1 MNRHVVIIVSLAVA
15 VVVVLSGCNRPMS
28 SGPIPAP
35 KVVGTAGAPTVEPI
49 SQVTPLAV
57 APSGATV
64 TPQGAA
70 PAAAAAAPT
79 VAPTAQAAVATVA
92 PTAQPAAAEV
102 ATSSGEATKH
112 TVKPGEW
119 LFSIARQYNVSPFTL
134 AQINNIN
141 APYRIYPGQ
150 ILTIPGSQPP
160 SPPPPPGTC
169 SSPYTVQ
176 AGDTV
181 YSIARKCGKTP
192 SAILSANNLANPNF
206 LLVGQKLQIP

>member
-1 MNRHVVIIVSLAVA
+1 MNRNVAIILSLALA

-28 SGPIPAP
+28 TGPLP
-35 KVVGTAGAPTVEPI
+35 KPQTAGTAAPTVEPM
-49 SQVTPLAV
+49 SQVTPQTQSPA
-57 APSGATV
+57 GATV

-70 PAAAAAAPT
+70 ASAATP
-79 VAPTAQAAVATVA
+79 VVVQPTAEPVQATPAPIVQPAVAA
-92 PTAQPAAAEV
+92 SGV
-102 ATSSGEATKH
+102 ATTH

-119 LFSIARQYNVSPFTL
+119 LFSIGRQYNVSPFTL
-134 AQINNIN
+134 AQVNRIGP
-141 APYRIYPGQ
+141 PYRIWPGQ
-150 ILTIPGSQPP
+150 VLTIPGDQAP
-160 SPPPPPGTC
+160 SPSPGTC

-192 SAILSANNLANPNF
+192 SAILSANSLANPNF

>member
-1 MNRHVVIIVSLAVA
+1 MNRNVAIILSLALA

-28 SGPIPAP
+28 TGPLP
-35 KVVGTAGAPTVEPI
+35 KPQALGTVEPI
-49 SQVTPLAV
+49 SQVTPQTQ
-57 APSGATV
+57 APSGATA
-64 TPQGAA
+64 TPQGSASAGGAA
-70 PAAAAAAPT
+70 TPAAI
-79 VAPTAQAAVATVA
+79 Q
-92 PTAQPAAAEV
+92 PTAQPTPTAQPQPAAV
-102 ATSSGEATKH
+102 SGGPIQY

-119 LFSIARQYNVSPFTL
+119 LFSIARQYSVSPFTL
-134 AQINNIN
+134 AQVNKIG

-150 ILTIPGSQPP
+150 VLTIPGDQPP
-160 SPPPPPGTC
+160 PPPPPPGTC